1 MANAFPLK
9 NYPNQIIFDGK
20 AKKSFREYGCFN
32 AVDVSSDHQAGG
44 ISESSEFTFQK
55 FHGKHGTVKDFYAV
69 DPSIPLL
76 PPHGVTT
83 EEYIY
88 DDFYYFKKDKMP
100 KGGRY
105 KWRHKNRAVDHLSYL
120 YEEYPDIGF
129 GSSLKLLKADWPKQ
143 KKDKRC
149 NKFYTK
155 QASARLNSF
164 LSDFLHEIP
173 QDLLYNY
180 VFEELQTA
188 ALNLLYDVCL
198 NGGCLSYTQFSS
210 NEGVLVYPSGTLM
223 DRLNLRHMTVD
234 STNSYPVLNPS
245 SIKQYDVNSRIHQI
259 ESMQYDNTNWI
270 AVRSDYHC
278 CLLKVQKNHKNENGF
293 TCKVFFFVKYFCL
306 FSPFIPGECA
316 FALENGNLYLWTGQ
330 RLQDIDQT
338 TVLFPSR
345 DKWVHCHFAGHP
357 RLLVITDR
365 TGLRMKDCRMTDRQ
379 VEKSL
384 FALPS
389 PCVDVN
395 DRVMVTRQHPSNHFH
410 HYIATKRSML
420 LVDER
425 FPGKPVLTWE
435 HQLQSPPMYMDI
447 LDNVRPGEHVILLS
461 TQRTKET
468 HCIVH
473 TSSSGVAAQG
483 VGLPWRIAPPN
494 SWLPSMKKSCQDD
507 RIYQMMDR
515 RLQSTL
521 LGMCAIRHSNQDAFT
536 VLQITSGG
544 DIVYQS
550 YSACNTGDKT
560 ACPGIG
566 FKPKRLLGENKAR
579 CQQWID
585 DITELHKNQPVEV
598 IHPNLART
606 ETCNVRHAFTR
617 MSKCST
623 SHPCCRLCGQ
633 DGSGEQGELTNW
645 CQRCGIST
653 IEGSRLF
660 SCYKDNK
667 VVTSSRTFQL
677 AEDDDDI
684 YSIDKVINLVN
695 LEACKDQMSSRL
707 WNTWHFGYDKR
718 GNIKNT
724 TEISATSSSGSEFEH
739 PTPKR
744 KKLRKKRQRRL
755 NIPDTTETDSVPA
768 PTLLTLNHP
777 TQSQS
782 MDKSLSSPR
791 KKIPPVKKRKMKQ
804 VMGF

>member
-1 MANAFPLK
+1 MYTDVPKGQSSPGILQSGQQPSNGILQIPQLSSLATHLHIQKSFPKRLITVGLQSLTEQCVMANAFPLK

-188 ALNLLYDVCL
+188 ALNLVKEASLTIQKGIFERCNFHKGEGSLMLLHVC
-198 NGGCLSYTQFSS
+198 
-210 NEGVLVYPSGTLM
+210 
-223 DRLNLRHMTVD
+223 
-234 STNSYPVLNPS
+234 
-245 SIKQYDVNSRIHQI
+245 
-259 ESMQYDNTNWI
+259 
-270 AVRSDYHC
+270 
-278 CLLKVQKNHKNENGF
+278 
-293 TCKVFFFVKYFCL
+293 
-306 FSPFIPGECA
+306 PFIPGECA